1 MTLELRAGIIR
12 QVLCDQDRVARG
24 ANAID
29 AGEHRWGDETA
40 GCMSAAFRNGF
51 FKIFKL
57 KRV

>member
-1 MTLELRAGIIR
+1 M
-12 QVLCDQDRVARG
+12 ARG

-29 AGEHRWGDETA
+29 AGEHRRDDETA
-40 GCMSAAFRNGF
+40 GCMSAALRDGF